1 MLALLV
7 LSAKNGTMH
16 MSDVFG
22 GSPVKGRKA
31 TPTFFSPSVTTYNWP
46 ACSQLG

>member
-1 MLALLV
+1 
-7 LSAKNGTMH
+7 MH

-31 TPTFFSPSVTTYNWP
+31 TPTFLFAERNNVQL
-46 ACSQLG
+46 ACLLAAWLKEKGLD